1 MLQKRRT
8 KLAEL
13 QRSNIYR
20 LSYGKGISTL
30 FKNLLKWVYNPRLP
44 KLTIQLS
51 HSDISLSYVRLISF
65 SRAICYQINKAIYFT
80 WILLTKMAMWSTRSL
95 RDTLGDCPSLFI
107 DRKSQLASWMYFST
121 PYCTSWNKHTV
132 FFPHFFFLMLL
143 SYVRILGLPVG
154 LKVGWVGW

>member
-1 MLQKRRT
+1 MLEKRT
-8 KLAEL
+8 KLAKL

-20 LSYGKGISTL
+20 LSYGNGISNL

-65 SRAICYQINKAIYFT
+65 SRVICYQINKAIYFT
-80 WILLTKMAMWSTRSL
+80 WIFLTKMAMGSARNL
-95 RDTLGDCPSLFI
+95 RDALGDCPSLLA
-107 DRKSQLASWMYFST
+107 DRKSQLATWMYFST
-121 PYCTSWNKHTV
+121 QYCTSWNKHS
-132 FFPHFFFLMLL
+132 FLSALFFFLMLL
-143 SYVRILGLPVG
+143 CYLRVWGLPVG